1 MVKTEFKWKHNRNMK
16 DAAKRLN
23 DLQDEVGTSLK
34 SACEEIGLRVIATA
48 VRLVHVDTGRLRASL
63 ESQVEEVGKYAVK
76 VSMGTNVPY
85 GANQERLYPYLRPAI
100 RENEQQIE
108 RIVND
113 ALQEAV
119 KRAS

>member
-1 MVKTEFKWKHNRNMK
+1 MVEARFEWQHNRNMR

-34 SACEEIGLRVIATA
+34 AACEEIGLRIIATA
-48 VRLVHVDTGRLRASL
+48 VRFVHVDTGRLRASL

-76 VSMGTNVPY
+76 VSMGSNVPY
-85 GANQERLYPYLRPAI
+85 AAPQERMYPYLRPAI
-100 RENEQQIE
+100 RENEQEIE

-113 ALQEAV
+113 ALEEAV